1 MLKYLKPHSK
11 IIILILFVINVNA
24 TLAQEPV
31 QLLTLDDAIEMA
43 VSNNHSLKIS
53 EIQVDISKARVRDSK
68 SQYYPQLES
77 KIVVPFVERE
87 SGFFLDQLIWDF
99 GRTSN
104 IVKSTKFQ
112 LEASRFSYDET
123 LNDTIQ
129 NTTISYYT
137 ALTNK
142 HFLEAAE
149 LDLKKKELIFEKI
162 KELNRIGRSSN
173 IELTQAKSDTGN
185 ARLEL
190 LRQKNQFEISK
201 MELLDFIGAEH
212 DAEVELVDNEEVL
225 FKQYNLDIALM
236 NAVNRSPML
245 RKIDAEQSAS
255 MANAKAAKSEF
266 YPVIFGRTAYRFEGE
281 GGEDFPGFIA
291 GFGFTFP
298 IFEGFSRFA
307 RLDIRNAES
316 TRSLI
321 EYEKS
326 KKNIQTEVKRLF
338 MDLEFNRQKI
348 DITHTNKKVA
358 EENLNLIKE
367 RYNLGTASQIELV
380 DAELFYAESN
390 SNYLQSIYNYKIT
403 EIKFLAITGEL

>member
-1 MLKYLKPHSK
+1 M
-11 IIILILFVINVNA
+11 
-24 TLAQEPV
+24 
-31 QLLTLDDAIEMA
+31 
-43 VSNNHSLKIS
+43 S

-112 LEASRFSYDET
+112 LEASRFAYDKT

-142 HFLEAAE
+142 HFVTAAE
-149 LDLKKKELIFEKI
+149 LDLKKKELLFEKV

-190 LRQKNQFEISK
+190 LRQKNQLEISK

-212 DAEVELVDNEEVL
+212 NMEVELVDKEEIL
-225 FKQYNLDIALM
+225 FKQYNLDIAMM
-236 NAVNRSPML
+236 NAASRSPL
-245 RKIDAEQSAS
+245 LKKIDAEQSAS
-255 MANAKAAKSEF
+255 VANAKAAKSEF

-281 GGEDFPGFIA
+281 GGEDFPGFIL

-321 EYEKS
+321 EYEKK
-326 KKNIQTEVKRLF
+326 KKNIQTEVKRLY

-348 DITHTNKKVA
+348 DITRTNKKVA
-358 EENLNLIKE
+358 EENLDLIKE

-403 EIKFLAITGEL
+403 ETKFLAITGEL